1 MSNKVTREILVDLSP
16 EEVEERRRSL
26 AENSMQL
33 TAWEGERK
41 RTLAP
46 IDAEG
51 KHLNQTRKKLY
62 KAINE
67 EQELRS
73 VECEWFETATQR
85 ELRRLDNGKVVEQE
99 PLDPDEI
106 RDRRQTTIPGLED
119 PPANP
124 PTSAPEVGPLAALPE
139 HAGPADDGE
148 AEEWQGG
155 PIAPPAPAPAPRA
168 LPAGPQ
174 AGSTVDV
181 EIVDEAAEHNRRETW
196 RGLVLDALANRALAH
211 GFLFAA
217 VCKGVAGRGVGLPT
231 LTEFRG
237 LLASM
242 VASQAVE
249 VTDDEMYRRP
259 DPAPKAKPT
268 ERPRKKGKRGRSG
281 RKAAE

>member
-1 MSNKVTREILVDLSP
+1 MSGKFIRDIRVQLTEAEL
-16 EEVEERRRSL
+16 EERKASMS
-26 AENSMQL
+26 ENGVAL
-33 TAWEGERK
+33 VAWEAERK
-41 RTLAP
+41 AVLAP
-46 IDAEG
+46 IDAQG
-51 KHLNQTRKKLY
+51 KYLKERRKELAE
-62 KAINE
+62 AINSKE
-67 EQELRS
+67 ELRG
-73 VECEWFETATQR
+73 VEVEWFEDATQR
-85 ELRRLDNGKVVEQE
+85 RLIRLDTGDVLEQE
-99 PLDPDEI
+99 PLDAEAI
-106 RDRRQTTIPGLED
+106 RAKRQQNLPLEE
-119 PPANP
+119 PPATP
-124 PTSAPEVGPLAALPE
+124 PTSEGSAPLAALPE
-139 HAGPADDGE
+139 HAGDALAGE

-155 PIAPPAPAPAPRA
+155 DIAPPAPAPAPRA

-249 VTDDEMYRRP
+249 VTDDGMYRRP
-259 DPAPKAKPT
+259 DPAPKAKAA